1 MVNKTVIEAEPRTE
15 TGKNVARRLR
25 QSGHMPGVLYG
36 AGQPTVPVSLN
47 PRQVRTVLESET
59 GRNTILTVEVKGGE
73 TSEAMLVDWQ
83 YEPVHSRLLHVD
95 LKRIVLDQQLQATVP
110 VVRLGEAP
118 GVKLQG
124 GILEFV
130 AREVEVECLPA
141 DIPDSIHADV
151 SELMIGTSVR
161 VRDLK
166 VDEKVRVLS
175 DPELVV
181 VHVVAPRQVEEKPAE
196 EAVVPEE
203 AASAEPEV
211 IRKGKGEEEEEE
223 ATEAKKK

>member
-1 MVNKTVIEAEPRTE
+1 MVNRTVIKAEPRTE

-47 PRQVRTVLESET
+47 PRQVRAVLESET
-59 GRNTILTVEVKGGE
+59 GRNTILTVEVRGGE
-73 TSEAMLVDWQ
+73 TAKAMLVDWQ

-95 LKRIVLDQQLQATVP
+95 LKRIVLDQQLRATVP
-110 VVRLGEAP
+110 IVRLGEAP

-130 AREVEVECLPA
+130 AREVEVECLPG
-141 DIPDSIHADV
+141 DIPDNIHADV
-151 SELMIGTSVR
+151 SGLMIGTNVR

-166 VDEKVRVLS
+166 VEEKVHVLS

-196 EAVVPEE
+196 AAAVPEE
-203 AASAEPEV
+203 AVSAEPEV
-211 IRKGKGEEEEEE
+211 IRKGAGEEEEEE

>member
-73 TSEAMLVDWQ
+73 TSKAMLVDWQ

-110 VVRLGEAP
+110 VVRLGRLRASSCRAA
-118 GVKLQG
+118 
-124 GILEFV
+124 FWSSWR
-130 AREVEVECLPA
+130 ARWKSSASPPTSR
-141 DIPDSIHADV
+141 IV
-151 SELMIGTSVR
+151 SMLTS
-161 VRDLK
+161 
-166 VDEKVRVLS
+166 
-175 DPELVV
+175 
-181 VHVVAPRQVEEKPAE
+181 
-196 EAVVPEE
+196 
-203 AASAEPEV
+203 AS
-211 IRKGKGEEEEEE
+211 
-223 ATEAKKK
+223 

>member
-1 MVNKTVIEAEPRTE
+1 MVNRTVIEAETRTE

-47 PRQVRTVLESET
+47 PRQMRTVLESET

-73 TSEAMLVDWQ
+73 TTKAMLVDWQ

-196 EAVVPEE
+196 EAAVPEE
-203 AASAEPEV
+203 AAPAEPEV

>member
-1 MVNKTVIEAEPRTE
+1 
-15 TGKNVARRLR
+15 
-25 QSGHMPGVLYG
+25 
-36 AGQPTVPVSLN
+36 
-47 PRQVRTVLESET
+47 
-59 GRNTILTVEVKGGE
+59 
-73 TSEAMLVDWQ
+73 
-83 YEPVHSRLLHVD
+83 
-95 LKRIVLDQQLQATVP
+95 
-110 VVRLGEAP
+110 
-118 GVKLQG
+118 
-124 GILEFV
+124 
-130 AREVEVECLPA
+130 
-141 DIPDSIHADV
+141 
-151 SELMIGTSVR
+151 MIGTSVR